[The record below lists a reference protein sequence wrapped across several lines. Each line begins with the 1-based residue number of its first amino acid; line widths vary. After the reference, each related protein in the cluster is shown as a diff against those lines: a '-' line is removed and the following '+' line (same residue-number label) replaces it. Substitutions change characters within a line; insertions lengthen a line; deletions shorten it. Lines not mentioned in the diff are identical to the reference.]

1 MPDTS
6 IVDTHLHLWHPLQ
19 LRYPWLDDIPLL
31 NQPHLI
37 EDFSA
42 ASESVAID
50 SMVFVQCEAD
60 SSQFFQEADWVSS
73 LAREEPRIKGIVAW
87 APLEKGESV
96 RDDLERLMAFPL
108 LRGIR
113 RIIQFESDLDFCLRP
128 DFVAGVRALADFDLS
143 FDICVDHRHLANTLR
158 FVERVPDVRMI
169 LDHIG
174 KPNIR
179 EGVMQ
184 PWARQVRELAEFPNV
199 FCKISGVATEA
210 DHGNWSV
217 GQLEPFITTA
227 IESFGMDRVMY
238 GGDWPVSTQAI
249 AYSQWVQ
256 ILDGILTGTDERD
269 RRKFW
274 FDNAARF
281 YRL

>member
-1 MPDTS
+1 MPNTP
-6 IVDTHLHLWHPLQ
+6 IVDTHLHLWHPQQ

-31 NQPHLI
+31 NQPHLV

-50 SMVFVQCEAD
+50 SMVFVQCEAEF
-60 SSQFFQEADWVSS
+60 SQFLEEAEWVSS

-96 RDDLERLMAFPL
+96 RDDLERLMALPR

-113 RIIQFESDLDFCLRP
+113 RIIQFESDLDFCLRS
-128 DFVAGVRALADFDLS
+128 DFVAGVRTLADFDLS

-158 FVERVPDVRMI
+158 LVERAPDVRMI

-174 KPNIR
+174 KPNIK
-179 EGVMQ
+179 EGAMQ

-210 DHGNWSV
+210 DHDNWSV
-217 GQLEPFITTA
+217 DQLEPFIVTA

-269 RRKFW
+269 QYKFW
-274 FDNAARF
+274 FENAARF